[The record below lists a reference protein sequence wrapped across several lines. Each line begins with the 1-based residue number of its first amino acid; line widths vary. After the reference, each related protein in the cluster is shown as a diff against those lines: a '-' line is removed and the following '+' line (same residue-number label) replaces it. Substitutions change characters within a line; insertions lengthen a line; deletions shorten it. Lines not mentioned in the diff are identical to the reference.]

1 MMNLGG
7 DVVLPRRSDLLVGEL
22 GLFEGR
28 PSWRAQRVL
37 GRRRGRVRWDHKSL
51 PHDDVERF
59 GPNEDW
65 LLAVG
70 SGGQPGRKGAS
81 G

>member
-1 MMNLGG
+1 MKDGQ
-7 DVVLPRRSDLLVGEL
+7 VGPL
-22 GLFEGR
+22 NAY
-28 PSWRAQRVL
+28 WR
-37 GRRRGRVRWDHKSL
+37 RRRGRVRWDHKSL